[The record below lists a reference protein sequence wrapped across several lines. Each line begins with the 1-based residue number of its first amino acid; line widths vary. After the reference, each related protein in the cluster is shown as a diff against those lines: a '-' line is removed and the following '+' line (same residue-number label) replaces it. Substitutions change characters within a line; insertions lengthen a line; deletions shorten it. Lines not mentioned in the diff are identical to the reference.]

1 MHPFSRSYFREPSWA
16 LCDVRLTLR
25 QYLGVVE
32 LIAEAVAALLV
43 LGSLGLAGCLVTDE
57 LGLRLVQVRRSALV
71 ANVVVSRLLLG
82 RQVVLATS
90 GLEVVGLEGVAEH
103 GLVLDVLRIVMR
115 GGDGGPDKILGGVRK
130 HDGACEWT
138 WMIQNSM

>member
-1 MHPFSRSYFREPSWA
+1 MGPFDY
-16 LCDVRLTLR
+16 RLTLLP
-25 QYLGVVE
+25 YLGVVE
-32 LIAEAVAALLV
+32 LITEAVAVLLV
-43 LGSLGLAGCLVTDE
+43 LVSLGLVGRLVADE
-57 LGLRLVQVRRSALV
+57 LGLGLVQIWRSALV

-103 GLVLDVLRIVMR
+103 GLVLGVLRVVVR

-130 HDGACEWT
+130 HDEVDLGSEFC
-138 WMIQNSM
+138 QNQIRRCDGLGLVLA